1 MGLNKRMV
9 KRSMKL
15 IKKACLILTITLSF
29 IIITGVLVYAEDES
43 AGQIYYFDKH
53 YKIDK
58 DKGFSMSEKET
69 IKEKDNHYG
78 WRLGRLYVSGF
89 TQRTEDDNGNV
100 VFLKNSGDQV
110 VLGFDLEQDI
120 EKLNGD
126 DHLSIAYDK
135 KGYDEYFEVS
145 ETAFGKGTLIV
156 RHTDYQNSKGA
167 PQVYTNYL
175 SADSEVNADTT
186 VQINEEGD
194 YEVALDYTVKDAP
207 RKIFGKEILPTTS
220 DYTIRLFKF
229 SVRNGNSMI
238 FPFDVA
244 TGEEL
249 TNQAFTENG
258 FKIDLAKS
266 RYLKVFI
273 KKETMN
279 DLESNDT
286 RENKPAKDGAEYTD
300 KGIYTITVEDPST
313 NQITTKKIYVGSEDR
328 YKAYVTTGLS
338 LEEID
343 AQISN
348 GAVVA
353 EDGKLIPASMEED
366 NSVSGN
372 SSEENTSAF
381 TAVPVVII
389 VVIALLLILVIVR
402 RKINRTK
409 NMKGED

>member
-1 MGLNKRMV
+1 MEL
-9 KRSMKL
+9 
-15 IKKACLILTITLSF
+15 KKKTCLIFILILCF
-29 IIITGVLVYAEDES
+29 IIITGVPVYAEGES
-43 AGQIYYFDKH
+43 ASQIYYFDKH

-58 DKGFSMSEKET
+58 NKGFSLSKKET

-100 VFLKNSGDQV
+100 VFLKNSGDQIL
-110 VLGFDLEQDI
+110 LGFDLEQNI

-126 DHLSIAYDK
+126 DNLSITYDK

-156 RHTDYQNSKGA
+156 RHTDYQNSKGT

-175 SADSEVNADTT
+175 SAKSKVNADTT
-186 VQINEEGD
+186 VQVNEEGD
-194 YEVALDYTVKDAP
+194 YEVALDYTIKNAH
-207 RKIFGKEILPTTS
+207 RKIFGKNILPKTS

-238 FPFDVA
+238 FPFDVV

-266 RYLKVFI
+266 QYLKDFV
-273 KKETMN
+273 KKETMD
-279 DLESNDT
+279 DLESYDT
-286 RENKPAKDGAEYTD
+286 RENKPAKDGTEYTD
-300 KGIYTITVEDPST
+300 KGVYTITVEDPST
-313 NQITTKKIYVGSEDR
+313 NQITTKKIYVGTEDR

-338 LEEID
+338 LDEID
-343 AQISN
+343 AQLSN

-353 EDGKLIPASMEED
+353 EDGNLIPASLEKD
-366 NSVSGN
+366 NSISNSGFDKN
-372 SSEENTSAF
+372 ASSFS
-381 TAVPVVII
+381 AVPVIII
-389 VVIALLLILVIVR
+389 VVIVLLLILVIVR
-402 RKINRTK
+402 RIINRTK
-409 NMKGED
+409 NMKGEDQ

>member
-1 MGLNKRMV
+1 
-9 KRSMKL
+9 
-15 IKKACLILTITLSF
+15 
-29 IIITGVLVYAEDES
+29 
-43 AGQIYYFDKH
+43 
-53 YKIDK
+53 
-58 DKGFSMSEKET
+58 
-69 IKEKDNHYG
+69 
-78 WRLGRLYVSGF
+78 
-89 TQRTEDDNGNV
+89 
-100 VFLKNSGDQV
+100 
-110 VLGFDLEQDI
+110 
-120 EKLNGD
+120 
-126 DHLSIAYDK
+126 
-135 KGYDEYFEVS
+135 
-145 ETAFGKGTLIV
+145 
-156 RHTDYQNSKGA
+156 
-167 PQVYTNYL
+167 
-175 SADSEVNADTT
+175 
-186 VQINEEGD
+186 
-194 YEVALDYTVKDAP
+194 
-207 RKIFGKEILPTTS
+207 
-220 DYTIRLFKF
+220 
-229 SVRNGNSMI
+229 
-238 FPFDVA
+238 
-244 TGEEL
+244 
-249 TNQAFTENG
+249 
-258 FKIDLAKS
+258 
-266 RYLKVFI
+266 
-273 KKETMN
+273 MN

>member
-1 MGLNKRMV
+1 MEL
-9 KRSMKL
+9 
-15 IKKACLILTITLSF
+15 KKKTCLIFTLILCF
-29 IIITGVLVYAEDES
+29 IIITGASVYAEDES
-43 AGQIYYFDKH
+43 ARQIYYFDKH

-58 DKGFSMSEKET
+58 NKGFSLNKKET

-110 VLGFDLEQDI
+110 LLGFDLEQNI

-126 DHLSIAYDK
+126 DNLSITYDK

-156 RHTDYQNSKGA
+156 RRTDYQNSKGT

-175 SADSEVNADTT
+175 SAESKVNADTT
-186 VQINEEGD
+186 VQVNEEGD
-194 YEVALDYTVKDAP
+194 YEVALDYTIKNAP
-207 RKIFGKEILPTTS
+207 RKIFGKNILPKTS

-266 RYLKVFI
+266 RYLKVFV
-273 KKETMN
+273 KKETMD

-313 NQITTKKIYVGSEDR
+313 SQITTKKIYVGTEDR

-338 LEEID
+338 LDEID
-343 AQISN
+343 AQLSN

-353 EDGKLIPASMEED
+353 EDGNLIPASLEED
-366 NSVSGN
+366 NSISSSGFDKNASSFSAVS
-372 SSEENTSAF
+372 
-381 TAVPVVII
+381 VVII
-389 VVIALLLILVIVR
+389 VVIVLLLILVIVR
-402 RKINRTK
+402 RIINRTK
-409 NMKGED
+409 NMKGEDQ